1 MGVARVCIRKIQR
14 GRESGI
20 KSVHYSLYGVIKFG
34 VTPEGFAMASC
45 IFAVSFLSATVISKL
60 AGIRHMSH

>member
-1 MGVARVCIRKIQR
+1 MGVACGCIRKVQR
-14 GRESGI
+14 GRESAI

-34 VTPEGFAMASC
+34 VTPEVFAMASC